1 MNFPRISE
9 RTFSGLSLAGTIIII
24 ITTSIWFSQA
34 DPERFGITLIA
45 GMLMLVSA
53 NLVYV
58 LLSHRLRPATVAG
71 SVWITTILWLL
82 FMMAVDSADSHND
95 PYSPNYDHHGS
106 GFLWLGLPVF
116 YVGSLIASI
125 IATAARPKLLSLE
138 KSSLQA
144 FWASMRW
151 SFIGTT
157 GLLWIFYP
165 IAILVILGI
174 VLLINR
180 LVDFIDAPAR
190 ECVREFADESG
201 HGEAV
206 KAHSITSF

>member
-9 RTFSGLSLAGTIIII
+9 RTFAGLSLAGSIIII

-144 FWASMRW
+144 FWASMCW
-151 SFIGTT
+151 SFIGNA

-165 IAILVILGI
+165 TALLVILGI
-174 VLLINR
+174 VLLINL
-180 LVDFIDAPAR
+180 LVAFIDSSTVSKRP
-190 ECVREFADESG
+190 EDNIVN
-201 HGEAV
+201 
-206 KAHSITSF
+206 

>member
-1 MNFPRISE
+1 
-9 RTFSGLSLAGTIIII
+9 
-24 ITTSIWFSQA
+24 
-34 DPERFGITLIA
+34 
-45 GMLMLVSA
+45 
-53 NLVYV
+53 
-58 LLSHRLRPATVAG
+58 
-71 SVWITTILWLL
+71 
-82 FMMAVDSADSHND
+82 MMAVDSADSHND

-157 GLLWIFYP
+157 GLLWIFEP
-165 IAILVILGI
+165 ITILVILGI

-180 LVDFIDAPAR
+180 LVNFIDSSAAFKRPEGNAS
-190 ECVREFADESG
+190 D
-201 HGEAV
+201 
-206 KAHSITSF
+206 HSNLSSDS

>member
-9 RTFSGLSLAGTIIII
+9 RTFAGLSLAGGIIII

-106 GFLWLGLPVF
+106 AFLWLGLPVF

-165 IAILVILGI
+165 IALLVILGI

-180 LVDFIDAPAR
+180 LRPLQNSPKSPKFPPRHLGDFP
-190 ECVREFADESG
+190 
-201 HGEAV
+201 
-206 KAHSITSF
+206 

>member
-9 RTFSGLSLAGTIIII
+9 RTFAGLSLAGSIIII

-34 DPERFGITLIA
+34 IPDRFGITLIA
-45 GMLMLVSA
+45 GMLMLGSA

-58 LLSHRLRPATVAG
+58 LFSHRLRPATVAG

-106 GFLWLGLPVF
+106 AFLWLGLPIF
-116 YVGSLIASI
+116 YVGSLIVSI
-125 IATAARPKLLSLE
+125 IATAARTKLLSLE

-144 FWASMRW
+144 FWASMSW
-151 SFIGTT
+151 SFIGNA

-165 IAILVILGI
+165 TALLVILGI
-174 VLLINR
+174 VLLINL
-180 LVDFIDAPAR
+180 LVAFIDSSTVSKRP
-190 ECVREFADESG
+190 EDNTSD
-201 HGEAV
+201 
-206 KAHSITSF
+206 HSNLSSDS

>member
-1 MNFPRISE
+1 MNFPRISV
-9 RTFSGLSLAGTIIII
+9 RTFAGLSLAGSIIII

-125 IATAARPKLLSLE
+125 SPPPPAPNCTPWKNPRFKHFGRPCAGLLSALPVCFGF
-138 KSSLQA
+138 SIQSQ
-144 FWASMRW
+144 FWLFW
-151 SFIGTT
+151 VSF
-157 GLLWIFYP
+157 
-165 IAILVILGI
+165 
-174 VLLINR
+174 
-180 LVDFIDAPAR
+180 
-190 ECVREFADESG
+190 C
-201 HGEAV
+201 
-206 KAHSITSF
+206 

>member
-9 RTFSGLSLAGTIIII
+9 KKFAGLSLAGSIVII
-24 ITTSIWFSQA
+24 ITTSIWFYQVG
-34 DPERFGITLIA
+34 PEDFDSTLIA
-45 GMLMLVSA
+45 GMLMLGSA
-53 NLVYV
+53 NLVYA
-58 LLSHRLRPATVAG
+58 LFYRRLRPATLAG
-71 SVWITTILWLL
+71 SLWATAIVWVWY
-82 FMMAVDSADSHND
+82 MREVVDELA
-95 PYSPNYDHHGS
+95 YIRHGS
-106 GFLWLGLPVF
+106 GTLWFVLPLF
-116 YVGSLIASI
+116 YGISLIASI

-180 LVDFIDAPAR
+180 LVDFIDSSTAFKRP
-190 ECVREFADESG
+190 EDNTSD
-201 HGEAV
+201 
-206 KAHSITSF
+206 HSNLSSDS

>member
-9 RTFSGLSLAGTIIII
+9 RTFSDLSLAGSIIII

-45 GMLMLVSA
+45 GMLMLGSA

-157 GLLWIFYP
+157 GLLWIFSP
-165 IAILVILGI
+165 IALLVILGI

-180 LVDFIDAPAR
+180 LVDFIDSSTASKRP
-190 ECVREFADESG
+190 EGNTSD
-201 HGEAV
+201 
-206 KAHSITSF
+206 HSNLSSDS

>member
-9 RTFSGLSLAGTIIII
+9 KKFAGLSLVGSIVII
-24 ITTSIWFSQA
+24 ITTSIWFYQVG
-34 DPERFGITLIA
+34 PEGFDSTLIA
-45 GMLMLVSA
+45 GMLMLCSA

-58 LLSHRLRPATVAG
+58 LFSHRLRPATVAG
-71 SVWITTILWLL
+71 SLWATAIVRVWYMIEVLDELAYIR
-82 FMMAVDSADSHND
+82 
-95 PYSPNYDHHGS
+95 HGS
-106 GFLWLGLPVF
+106 GDLWFVLPLF
-116 YVGSLIASI
+116 YGISLIASI

-165 IAILVILGI
+165 IALLIILGI

-180 LVDFIDAPAR
+180 LVDFIDSSTAFKRPEDNAS
-190 ECVREFADESG
+190 D
-201 HGEAV
+201 
-206 KAHSITSF
+206 HSNLSSDS

>member
-9 RTFSGLSLAGTIIII
+9 RTFAGLSLAGSIVII
-24 ITTSIWFSQA
+24 ITTSIWFYQVG
-34 DPERFGITLIA
+34 PEDFDSTLIA
-45 GMLMLVSA
+45 GMLMLGSA
-53 NLVYV
+53 NLVYA
-58 LLSHRLRPATVAG
+58 LFYRRLRPATLAG
-71 SVWITTILWLL
+71 SLWATAIVWVWY
-82 FMMAVDSADSHND
+82 MREVVDELA
-95 PYSPNYDHHGS
+95 YIRHGS
-106 GFLWLGLPVF
+106 GTLWFVLPLF
-116 YVGSLIASI
+116 YGISLIASI

-165 IAILVILGI
+165 IALLVILGI

-180 LVDFIDAPAR
+180 LVDFIDSSTAFKRP
-190 ECVREFADESG
+190 EDNTSD
-201 HGEAV
+201 
-206 KAHSITSF
+206 HSNLSSDS

>member
-9 RTFSGLSLAGTIIII
+9 RTFAGLSLAGSIVII
-24 ITTSIWFSQA
+24 ITTSIWFYQVG
-34 DPERFGITLIA
+34 PEDFDSTLIA
-45 GMLMLVSA
+45 GMLMLGSA
-53 NLVYV
+53 NLVYA
-58 LLSHRLRPATVAG
+58 LFYRRLRPATLAG
-71 SVWITTILWLL
+71 SLWATAIVWVWY
-82 FMMAVDSADSHND
+82 MREVVDELA
-95 PYSPNYDHHGS
+95 YIRHGS
-106 GFLWLGLPVF
+106 GTLWFVLPLF
-116 YVGSLIASI
+116 YGISLIASI

-180 LVDFIDAPAR
+180 LVDFIDSSTAFKRPEDNAS
-190 ECVREFADESG
+190 D
-201 HGEAV
+201 
-206 KAHSITSF
+206 HSNLSSDS

>member
-9 RTFSGLSLAGTIIII
+9 RTFSGLSLAGSIIII

-45 GMLMLVSA
+45 GMLMLGSA
-53 NLVYV
+53 NLVYA
-58 LLSHRLRPATVAG
+58 LFYRRLRPATLAG
-71 SVWITTILWLL
+71 SLWATAIVWVWY
-82 FMMAVDSADSHND
+82 MREVVDELA
-95 PYSPNYDHHGS
+95 YIRHGS
-106 GFLWLGLPVF
+106 GTLWFVLPLF
-116 YVGSLIASI
+116 YGISLIASI

-157 GLLWIFYP
+157 GLLWIFSP
-165 IAILVILGI
+165 IALLVILGI

-180 LVDFIDAPAR
+180 LVDFIDSSTASKRP
-190 ECVREFADESG
+190 EGNTSD
-201 HGEAV
+201 
-206 KAHSITSF
+206 HSNLSSDS

>member
-9 RTFSGLSLAGTIIII
+9 RTFSGLSLAGSIIII
-24 ITTSIWFSQA
+24 ITTSIWFYQVG
-34 DPERFGITLIA
+34 PEDFDSTLIA
-45 GMLMLVSA
+45 GMLMLGSA
-53 NLVYV
+53 NLVYA
-58 LLSHRLRPATVAG
+58 LFYRRLRPATLAG
-71 SVWITTILWLL
+71 SLWATAIVWVWY
-82 FMMAVDSADSHND
+82 MREVVDELA
-95 PYSPNYDHHGS
+95 YIRHGS
-106 GFLWLGLPVF
+106 GTLWFVLPLF
-116 YVGSLIASI
+116 YGISLIASI

-180 LVDFIDAPAR
+180 LVDFIDSSTAFKRP
-190 ECVREFADESG
+190 EDNTSD
-201 HGEAV
+201 
-206 KAHSITSF
+206 HSNLSSDS

>member
-151 SFIGTT
+151 SLPVCFGFFTQSQFW
-157 GLLWIFYP
+157 LFWVRPLQNSFSP
-165 IAILVILGI
+165 DSRNL
-174 VLLINR
+174 NKDFR
-180 LVDFIDAPAR
+180 LF
-190 ECVREFADESG
+190 
-201 HGEAV
+201 
-206 KAHSITSF
+206 SFQISTDSTQMLP

>member
-53 NLVYV
+53 NLVYA
-58 LLSHRLRPATVAG
+58 LFYRRLRPATLAG
-71 SVWITTILWLL
+71 SLWATAIVWVWYMIEVLDELAYIR
-82 FMMAVDSADSHND
+82 
-95 PYSPNYDHHGS
+95 HGS
-106 GFLWLGLPVF
+106 GDLWFVLPLF
-116 YVGSLIASI
+116 YGISLIASI
-125 IATAARPKLLSLE
+125 IATAARTKLLSLE

-144 FWASMRW
+144 FWASMSW
-151 SFIGTT
+151 SFIGNA

-165 IAILVILGI
+165 IALLIILGI
-174 VLLINR
+174 VLLINL
-180 LVDFIDAPAR
+180 LVKLIDSLTASKRP
-190 ECVREFADESG
+190 EGNTSD
-201 HGEAV
+201 
-206 KAHSITSF
+206 HSNLSSDS

>member
-9 RTFSGLSLAGTIIII
+9 RTFAGLSLAGSIVII
-24 ITTSIWFSQA
+24 ITTSIWFYQVG
-34 DPERFGITLIA
+34 PEDFDSTLIA
-45 GMLMLVSA
+45 GMLMLGSA
-53 NLVYV
+53 NLVYA
-58 LLSHRLRPATVAG
+58 LFYRRLRPATLAG
-71 SVWITTILWLL
+71 SLWATAIVWVWY
-82 FMMAVDSADSHND
+82 MREVVDELA
-95 PYSPNYDHHGS
+95 YSRHGS
-106 GFLWLGLPVF
+106 GTLWFVLPLF
-116 YVGSLIASI
+116 YGISLIASI

-174 VLLINR
+174 VLLINL
-180 LVDFIDAPAR
+180 LVNLIDSSTAFKRPEDNAS
-190 ECVREFADESG
+190 D
-201 HGEAV
+201 
-206 KAHSITSF
+206 HSNLSSDS

>member
-9 RTFSGLSLAGTIIII
+9 RTFAGLSLAGSIIII
-24 ITTSIWFSQA
+24 ITTSIWFSEA
-34 DPERFGITLIA
+34 MPDRFEFTLIA
-45 GMLMLVSA
+45 GMLMLGSA

-58 LLSHRLRPATVAG
+58 LFSHRLRPATVAG
-71 SVWITTILWLL
+71 SVWVTTILWLL

-95 PYSPNYDHHGS
+95 PYSPYDHHGS

-165 IAILVILGI
+165 ITLLVILGI

-180 LVDFIDAPAR
+180 LVNFIDSSAAFKRP
-190 ECVREFADESG
+190 EDNTSD
-201 HGEAV
+201 
-206 KAHSITSF
+206 HSNLSSDS

>member
-157 GLLWIFYP
+157 GLLWIFSP
-165 IAILVILGI
+165 IALLVILGI

-180 LVDFIDAPAR
+180 LVDFIDSSTASKRP
-190 ECVREFADESG
+190 EGNTSD
-201 HGEAV
+201 
-206 KAHSITSF
+206 HSNLSSDS